1 MSNSVWNTLNEKNL
15 ELQMGIYILDDGDI
29 LHVAL
34 WNSRTNKFEP
44 LPTNYF
50 QKNPSMLNRDNWYM
64 IDKDGLAQSMN
75 EPKTKDEK
83 TLFKRIFI
91 DVMTPFLP
99 KTSANNLR
107 DYAREDQWGFDAIGQ
122 LLNIKEQHTQK
133 AQTQINDPKSAINK
147 VAEVLEEAPKIE
159 NIGTNEQV
167 PRPEKEMA
175 KDLKSRVERSALR
188 NVQAFLEKIQPGLS
202 GSIDSDAVHQLLKN
216 DLNLFNQAAKLALS
230 MKRHGYGPQEEEI
243 VNQLDQFLNQK
254 AELGA
259 IASLKLTPDERRDLL
274 NNYFRQ
280 QPSVT
285 KGKIPTASDFGFMN
299 PSKNSLSYLMN
310 QNMSMDAMNQL
321 IASGY
326 KVIFNPNLLNLKGAT
341 RYAKQI
347 KGTLAP
353 VMDYDGDGMEDF
365 YIYDKSGKIA
375 VINGYRLKRDDK
387 AVLKRMFYTH
397 YDAKERKA
405 MGGFKGWLN
414 TVLFQVGPYNWK
426 GERTVRVTKK
436 NWEML
441 QTLYNMG
448 YLKKKPESL
457 LPKTKKS
464 FSSTLKTHILDSIK
478 SALEQIYNES
488 AKCTWY
494 LPINYVRDI
503 LYKIIAGSC
512 MHKIAS
518 SRGVLN
524 SLNSTISNYNLQKQ
538 KENSKNQL
546 FKLLSQ
552 WCSKDAQA
560 KAELESNLA
569 YIVDHFIPQIHII
582 GVGLLLANTNFI
594 KFMDQ
599 TKIDDASLNKEG
611 PGGKSRIY
619 LMEQRGIW
627 ANQIKPAGQKLFETC
642 FPNFDEAMHEKLLEH
657 YAEVL
662 EQLNISPAGD
672 YNVSKAE
679 YTQFA
684 ENNTKNDFT
693 GKYAKYNLEEGPKID
708 VLDIRETPISRRPGA
723 RAYNADVIAGDEY
736 RKHLD
741 DFDKLQLQ
749 LRN

>member
-83 TLFKRIFI
+83 TLFQRIFI
-91 DVMTPFLP
+91 DVMTSFLP

-122 LLNIKEQHTQK
+122 LLNIKQQHTQK

-167 PRPEKEMA
+167 PRAEKEMA
-175 KDLKSRVERSALR
+175 KDVKTRVERSALR
-188 NVQAFLEKIQPGLS
+188 NVQNFLEKIQPGLS
-202 GSIDSDAVHQLLKN
+202 ESIDSKAFHDLLKN
-216 DLNLFNQAAKLALS
+216 DLNLFNQAAKLAYS

-274 NNYFRQ
+274 KNYFRQ

-310 QNMSMDAMNQL
+310 QNMSMDSMNQL
-321 IASGY
+321 IAAGY
-326 KVIFNPNLLNLKGAT
+326 KVVFNPNLLNLKGAT

-441 QTLYNMG
+441 QALHNMG

-478 SALEQIYNES
+478 SALEQTFDTT

-503 LYKIIAGSC
+503 LYKIIAGSE
-512 MHKIAS
+512 MYKIAS
-518 SRGVLN
+518 NRGVLQ
-524 SLNSTISNYNLQKQ
+524 SLVSTISNYNLQKQ
-538 KENSKNQL
+538 KQNSKNQL

-552 WCSKDAQA
+552 WCSKDTQA
-560 KAELESNLA
+560 KAELESTLQLIITD
-569 YIVDHFIPQIHII
+569 YIPTIHII
-582 GVGLLLANTNFI
+582 GVGLLLGNTNFLE
-594 KFMDQ
+594 FMDQ
-599 TKIDDASLNKEG
+599 TKIDDASLNREG
-611 PGGKSRIY
+611 PGGKSRVY
-619 LMEQRGIW
+619 LMEQRSVW
-627 ANQIKPAGQKLFETC
+627 ANQIKPAAQNLFESY
-642 FPNFDEAMHEKLLEH
+642 FPDLNQKSFGELVHFYSQFLQKI
-657 YAEVL
+657 
-662 EQLNISPAGD
+662 NISPA
-672 YNVSKAE
+672 AE
-679 YTQFA
+679 YTVNTAEYVQFA
-684 ENNTKNDFT
+684 ENNTKDDFT
-693 GKYAKYNLEEGPKID
+693 GKYAKYNLTSEDQID
-708 VLDIRETPISRRPGA
+708 LDYIREKEIHRRPGA
-723 RAYNADVIAGDEY
+723 RAYNADVIAGEEY

-741 DFDKLQLQ
+741 NYAKLPLN
-749 LRN
+749 LKN